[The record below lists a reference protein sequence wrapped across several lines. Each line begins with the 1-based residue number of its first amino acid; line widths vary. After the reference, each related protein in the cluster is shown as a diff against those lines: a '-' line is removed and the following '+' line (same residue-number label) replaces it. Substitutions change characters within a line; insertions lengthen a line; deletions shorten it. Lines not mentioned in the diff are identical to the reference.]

1 MTIHAYDEM
10 YINSAQQILGHA
22 TDFALVSLGL
32 DADAFETA
40 LTISRAAKQFEDG
53 NPRYVAGMNGCEFA
67 RIVLT
72 QTGNSFPDIED
83 EMFLDKSPE
92 YWSGWALAFYQW
104 YSCKSF
110 EEIFSLIHLSDVI
123 GMYPVFHEMDIMRF
137 VEKIDSL
144 STDASSDTRLKIRR
158 LNCGL
163 SQSELAKISGVALRQ
178 IQLFEQRQRNINNA
192 SAVTLFKLGKA
203 LSCSMDSLLEPF

>member
-10 YINSAQQILGHA
+10 YTESAQQILGHA
-22 TDFALVSLGL
+22 TDFALVSLGV
-32 DADAFETA
+32 DAKSFEMA
-40 LTISRAAKQFEDG
+40 LTISPSARQFANG

-72 QTGNSFPDIED
+72 QTGNSFSDRED
-83 EMFLDKSPE
+83 VMYLDKSPE
-92 YWSGWALAFYQW
+92 YWTGWALAFYQW

-110 EEIFSLIHLSDVI
+110 EEIFSLIHLNDMI
-123 GMYPVFHEMDIMRF
+123 GMYPVYHEMDIMRF
-137 VEKIDSL
+137 VEKMDAL
-144 STDASSDTRLKIRR
+144 SNNSTSATKLKIKR